1 MVPKVLIVDDDQSWL
16 SLMQKELASYAKDF
30 TIRTADSGDSALAI
44 LKQEHIMVVVSDLR
58 MPGMAGFALLSRI
71 LSAYPDIPVIIVTAY
86 DRPKTK
92 DVVFRSGAAGY
103 LTKPFSSDILAGEV
117 NKILRKKSAGGNL
130 HNVSLET
137 FLQLV
142 EMEQQTC
149 TLQVS
154 NKAGNTAGV
163 LFFREGDIVNA
174 RIGGRQ
180 GQEAAYEILS
190 WSSVSVSIEH
200 ECVYEEKLV
209 EGDLQAILLDAMRS
223 KDENEEEE
231 ANQAAAEENE
241 IVLDEPV
248 SGEAEKETESEK
260 PQKQAEG
267 AQPSAQPAAPE
278 APEEQLSAVETLRRQ
293 LESALGNDRGVKD
306 VYSDSVW
313 DQIVSDLSDLG
324 EIFGFGQ
331 LNVIYAN
338 KGEQGQYLVMP
349 EEETTVISIDP
360 DAPRDRIIGAVS

>member
-16 SLMQKELASYAKDF
+16 SLMHKELGNYANDF
-30 TIRTADSGDSALAI
+30 TVRTADSGESALAT
-44 LKQEHIMVVVSDLR
+44 LKQEHIIVVVSDLR
-58 MPGMAGFALLSRI
+58 MPGMDGFDLLSRI
-71 LSAYPDIPVIIVTAY
+71 LSNYPDIPVIIVTAY

-103 LTKPFSSDILAGEV
+103 LTKPLSPDILAGEI
-117 NKILRKKSAGGNL
+117 NKILRKKVAGGNL
-130 HNVSLET
+130 HNVALET

-163 LFFREGDIVNA
+163 LFFRNGDIVNA

-180 GQEAAYEILS
+180 GKAAAYEIFS
-190 WSSVSVSIEH
+190 WSSVSVSIEN
-200 ECVYEEKLV
+200 ECVFEEKLI

-223 KDENEEEE
+223 KDENEE
-231 ANQAAAEENE
+231 ASQASAEENE

-248 SGEAEKETESEK
+248 NGDESKDTENIE
-260 PQKQAEG
+260 PQENADEV
-267 AQPSAQPAAPE
+267 QPSAQPVE
-278 APEEQLSAVETLRRQ
+278 PEEPEEELSAAESVRRR
-293 LESALGNDRGVKD
+293 LEIALSADRGVKD
-306 VYSDSVW
+306 VYSDDAW
-313 DQIVSDLSDLG
+313 DQMTSDASNIG
-324 EIFGFGQ
+324 EVFDFGQ
-331 LNVIYAN
+331 LNVIYIN
-338 KGEQGQYLVMP
+338 KGVQGQYLIMP
-349 EEETTVISIDP
+349 GEETTVISIDP